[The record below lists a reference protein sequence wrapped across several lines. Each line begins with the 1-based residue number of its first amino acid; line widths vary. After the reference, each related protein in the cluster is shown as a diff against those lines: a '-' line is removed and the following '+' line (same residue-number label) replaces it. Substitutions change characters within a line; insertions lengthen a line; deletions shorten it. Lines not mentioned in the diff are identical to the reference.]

1 LQLLQIYIH
10 NYVPLVIQTQVSETL
25 AVILNRQQKEKLIEY
40 ESEKFINIRKNQQ
53 NNQINTADT
62 IKDLDNELEEITG
75 LMRATSGS
83 SLSESDELEQR
94 DNVNDIPK
102 KSKKKLK

>member
-1 LQLLQIYIH
+1 MQLLQIYIH